1 MYSIDIQIIRRYQ
14 KRLQKK
20 IGDQIGSKVLEEAY
34 NHFLEHNTSKGY
46 KFYWDNGNVYIV
58 SMAKSEH
65 GGIVLRLIRYFGVPN
80 GGVDDDP
87 PIDLTLQACKK
98 SL

>member
-1 MYSIDIQIIRRYQ
+1 VLYGCS
-14 KRLQKK
+14 LPL
-20 IGDQIGSKVLEEAY
+20 QIGSKILEEAY

-46 KFYWDNGNVYIV
+46 KFCWDDGNIYIV
-58 SMAKSEH
+58 GMAKYEH
-65 GGIVLRLIRYFGVPN
+65 ERIVLRLIKYFEVPN

-87 PIDLTLQACKK
+87 PIALTLQACKK